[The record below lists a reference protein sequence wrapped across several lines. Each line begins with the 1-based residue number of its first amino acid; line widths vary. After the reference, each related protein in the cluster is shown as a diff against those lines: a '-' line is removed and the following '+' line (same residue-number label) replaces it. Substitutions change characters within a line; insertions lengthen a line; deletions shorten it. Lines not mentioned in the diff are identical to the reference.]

1 MRASAKVLSLILAAA
16 GLLSLVGG
24 GMSLKDVSTAKSYW
38 EEKGVETD
46 ENLGKLEDGLTQL
59 KDKEEDYLEGREA
72 LAQGKADFADGQ
84 EELAEGEKAY
94 ADGQKLL
101 EEKQKE

>member
-59 KDKEEDYLEGREA
+59 KPGSAGPGQGGLRRRSGGTGRGRKGLCRRPEA
-72 LAQGKADFADGQ
+72 AGGKA
-84 EELAEGEKAY
+84 ERV
-94 ADGQKLL
+94 
-101 EEKQKE
+101 